1 MAVQPRAKKDGQVLS
16 IADVAAALDMPQTTI
31 QNIEQRALRKCRDY
45 LARRGIAISD
55 LIDDT
60 AMPLELD
67 TRKAEARFDA
77 AADLERT

>member
-1 MAVQPRAKKDGQVLS
+1 MPGGITTGRQCS
-16 IADVAAALDMPQTTI
+16 IADVAAVLDIPPTTVRD
-31 QNIEQRALRKCRDY
+31 IERQALRKCRDY
-45 LARRGIAISD
+45 MARRGIAISD

-77 AADLERT
+77 AAEIEA